1 MLQAK
6 LEAKFHEQTGENHFD
21 ISLPSHHSFWIPPS
35 ALFAKHPH
43 SPLLVSNF
51 WAVKFYINNKTTKF
65 PTPPR
70 WDFFLFQLVKI
81 LPRNSKSWVI
91 SSFYRSCRVIGYM
104 RYLQLFYWQGWG
116 GFSWYW
122 ILATLYRHIVQ
133 NVQYTLGRHSIP
145 SSRCGD

>member
-6 LEAKFHEQTGENHFD
+6 LEAKFHEQTGENHCD

-65 PTPPR
+65 PTPPH

-104 RYLQLFYWQGWG
+104 RYLQLFNWQGRKG
-116 GFSWYW
+116 LFVMILNFSD
-122 ILATLYRHIVQ
+122 TLQAHCSECSVYSWTSLYSVQ
-133 NVQYTLGRHSIP
+133 
-145 SSRCGD
+145 